1 MVQKKRSY
9 ETVMDDE
16 AQVLLSSFAEDE
28 AQQDLNHSRLWMS
41 VFSRTLKEDET
52 QPWWEKRSRRHRV
65 FS

>member
-16 AQVLLSSFAEDE
+16 AQVLLSSFAKDE

-52 QPWWEKRSRRHRV
+52 QPWWGKKEPTSP
-65 FS
+65 SD